1 MKILIFL
8 CNEKKICL
16 IINYLFINY
25 LLVFNRVTFIAITR
39 YIIIIR
45 S

>member
-1 MKILIFL
+1 MNILFFYVMKR
-8 CNEKKICL
+8 KCL
-16 IINYLFINY
+16 IINYLFISY
-25 LLVFNRVTFIAITR
+25 LLAFNRVTFIAITR